1 MVTNQSTDG
10 AGVAASFNEA
20 TKLQYINLRNK
31 PPLYKTYPGLRAIPL
46 PDVGSSSGLAMST
59 LQAIRGGGQ
68 NVTAEGPVTLQT
80 LADLLYHAAAVI
92 RRRNLRDGEVH
103 YRAAASAGALYPT
116 EIYVVCGDLDGL
128 RAGVYHFNPLDF
140 TLARLR
146 NGDLRRWVGAAA
158 QDHAAYPAT
167 LVFTTVFWRSA
178 WKYRERGYRYCY
190 WDLGTIAANLTAA
203 GNAAG
208 ASVGLKFGFVD
219 RSLTGYL
226 GIDGIE
232 EAPSLLATVGNPD
245 GMLNPGSGDVPGML
259 PQESNDL
266 AAGALDYPLSREVHL
281 ASWLRTGADVA
292 AWNASGGDARAS
304 DKEELDGTGEHFRP
318 LRSGLDG
325 SFDGD
330 LDLALRPAQSIG
342 DCIRSRGS
350 ARRFATEAM
359 SWEDFRSIIDAAG
372 NPINAPHLSDGF
384 SPYLSVYL
392 IVNAVAGLTSGAY
405 YYNRFYNGLRLLK
418 EGDFRETAGHLGFEQ
433 ALPADAAVVAFITAD
448 LPLIER
454 EFRARGYRM
463 AQTVAGIIGGRIYL
477 ASHALGLGATGLTF
491 YDDSVVQFFG
501 PHSAG
506 QEAVFVVPMG
516 VPHSDNRV
524 RPFRSRLAVSLDSRA
539 RGAGQG

>member
-46 PDVGSSSGLAMST
+46 PDVASSYGLAMST

-68 NVTAEGPVTLQT
+68 NATAEGPVTLQT

-203 GNAAG
+203 SNAAG
-208 ASVGLKFGFVD
+208 TTLGLKFGFVD

-232 EAPSLLATVGNPD
+232 EAPSLLATVGSPD
-245 GMLNPGSGDVPGML
+245 GMLNPGSGDVPGMST
-259 PQESNDL
+259 QESNDL

-281 ASWLRTGADVA
+281 ASWLRTGGDVA
-292 AWNASGGDARAS
+292 AWNASGGDARSS

-330 LDLALRPAQSIG
+330 LDLALRPAQSLG

-350 ARRFATEAM
+350 TRRFATEAM
-359 SWEDFRSIIDAAG
+359 SWEDFRSIIDSAG
-372 NPINAPHLSDGF
+372 NPISAPHLSDGF
-384 SPYLSVYL
+384 SPYLSIYL
-392 IVNAVAGLTSGAY
+392 IVNAVAGLASGAY

-433 ALPADAAVVAFITAD
+433 ALPADAAAVAFITAD

-454 EFRARGYRM
+454 EFGARGYRM

-491 YDDSVVQFFG
+491 YDDTVVEFFG